1 MTIADYIAELERRL
15 PRSGRSRILAEVHAH
30 LNDSASRH
38 VSRGLDRVA
47 AEEAAV
53 RDFGPIRLV
62 ARRLAVSGALRETR
76 LATVGALAA
85 VGFFV
90 FPLYVVPENTLPPAP
105 WIEKPRDVLVLQLL
119 TVGLWIAAS
128 ALAAA
133 SAALAWTP
141 WSRIA
146 APVLVSAFAVLT
158 SSLLAVAALIERWFE
173 AAPATPSWP
182 LLAAP
187 FAIGCLVACGVGSL
201 WALRRRSLLQ
211 DLAPD

>member
-1 MTIADYIAELERRL
+1 M
-15 PRSGRSRILAEVHAH
+15 
-30 LNDSASRH
+30 
-38 VSRGLDRVA
+38 
-47 AEEAAV
+47 
-53 RDFGPIRLV
+53 
-62 ARRLAVSGALRETR
+62 
-76 LATVGALAA
+76 
-85 VGFFV
+85 GFFV

-133 SAALAWTP
+133 SAALAWTR

-158 SSLLAVAALIERWFE
+158 SSRSRSPPLLIERWFE